1 MVLFVG
7 RLVKSKGLHLLVDIA
22 KRISLLENQILFA
35 ILGDGL
41 LAEEIEAV
49 ARREKISC
57 SLER

>member
-1 MVLFVG
+1 MG

-49 ARREKISC
+49 ARREKYRVPWKG
-57 SLER
+57 E